1 LTEEIHKVPPSN
13 SLDLHNFRVNEADD
27 VVDEFL
33 WSCKENGRMEGV
45 IIHGKG
51 KGYLRELVLRAL
63 ERNNCLAVR
72 NPINVQE
79 LANWGRTYFKIKNS

>member
-1 LTEEIHKVPPSN
+1 
-13 SLDLHNFRVNEADD
+13 
-27 VVDEFL
+27 
-33 WSCKENGRMEGV
+33 
-45 IIHGKG
+45 
-51 KGYLRELVLRAL
+51 VLRAL